1 MGLEKLLN
9 IITEQKDMIK
19 NAELPEFFLGS
30 IEEGNAYPIPK
41 GGIVLITG
49 DAGTG
54 KSILSRA
61 FVEKVKSNSDIAFV
75 YADYE
80 YDASVS
86 KQRKFFEL
94 LDELV
99 DKFLYLIPETE
110 EKFWEFLTSEDVK
123 EVLEPEEWELFQKEL
138 KEIKQ
143 SKLNQR
149 QKIFLATVF
158 FQSHRYIDVVAIVDS
173 LEDLIENTSDD
184 AEVKRF
190 INLALKRPNITY
202 IFNHHIRKPV
212 RGEIT
217 KFSFRGSQVW
227 RNKAKV
233 MLHIVET
240 SKEDDFTLDYEIL
253 ITKMRV
259 AYMSGIDRIFVRI
272 NTETFDMD
280 YHFNA
285 DKEAVYILKHIYFAL
300 QKHTTLKTRELY
312 EIIKNKAR
320 KGTDKIKEVLE
331 KFDYFFEIRKEG
343 NAKIY
348 SLPQGEKLLELK
360 RFIGLTDREHEAS
373 INRMRSL
380 IEKIPEGWE
389 KEITLNNGIVMKIT
403 KELLERKLFSWS
415 KEKLDEIYSKI
426 APEFT
431 NMEMEDFSEN
441 EADLGDLDLD
451 LNL

>member
-1 MGLEKLLN
+1 MGLEKLLTL
-9 IITEQKDMIK
+9 ITEQKDMIK

-30 IEEGNAYPIPK
+30 INEGNAFPIPK

-54 KSILSRA
+54 KSMLSRA
-61 FVEKVKSNSDIAFV
+61 FVEKVKNSSDVAFV

-99 DKFLYLIPETE
+99 DKFLYLTPENE
-110 EKFWEFLTSEDVK
+110 EKFWEFLISEDVR
-123 EVLEPEEWELFQKEL
+123 EILEPEEWELFQKEL

-158 FQSHRYIDVVAIVDS
+158 FQSHRYIDVIAIVDS

-184 AEVKRF
+184 TEVKRF
-190 INLALKRPNITY
+190 INLALKRSNITY

-212 RGEIT
+212 KGEIT
-217 KFSFRGSQVW
+217 KFAFRGSQVW

-233 MLHIVET
+233 MLHIAGT
-240 SKEDDFTLDYEIL
+240 TKEDDFTLDYEIL

-259 AYMSGIDRIFVRI
+259 AYMSGIDKVFVRV
-272 NTETFDMD
+272 NTENFDMD

-285 DKEAVYILKHIYFAL
+285 DREAVYLLKHIYFAL
-300 QKHTTLKTRELY
+300 QKHTSLKTRELY
-312 EIIKNKAR
+312 EIIKSKAR

-331 KFDYFFEIRKEG
+331 KFGYFFEVRKQG

-348 SLPQGEKLLELK
+348 SLPQGDKLLELK
-360 RFIGLTDREHEAS
+360 RFIGLADREYEVS
-373 INRMRSL
+373 IKRMRSL
-380 IEKIPEGWE
+380 IEKIPEGWK
-389 KEITLNNGIVMKIT
+389 KEIKLSNGTKLEIT
-403 KELLERKLFSWS
+403 KELLERKIYTWS
-415 KEKLDEIYSKI
+415 KEILDEIYYEI

-431 NMEMEDFSEN
+431 QISEN
-441 EADLGDLDLD
+441 FPEGEEDLEDLDLD
-451 LNL
+451 L